1 MFHLVPLSR
10 AASRQRAGRIAM
22 TPLQMPF
29 HQPEPVQTAALAPL
43 APRSKVSVLQC
54 MLRVLRVIVMFPM
67 GPFQTLLT
75 RRVEVGTVAGPST
88 PLEWKS
94 RDAIPDAADPLA
106 KLFDPPG
113 SVKVTQ
119 PSTRKNGRA
128 QSTVPSPSPPPP
140 PKPSTSPPPMTAT
153 ASRLPANIE
162 VVNAQESRPWFAW
175 WRVGSDDV
183 DAAAKLR
190 SAHQTKSSSSSSPM
204 TATAS
209 RLPANIEVV
218 NTQESRPWFAWWR
231 VGSDD
236 VDAPAKLRSAHPAS
250 DKRVMKRMKLSVS
263 NPPPVPKAAPPS
275 PPPPPPRRVGAWA
288 PTREQQA
295 ARRTMIL
302 SLVKRDSERLID
314 QLIGALPWATD
325 KDLKLKQSLRELE
338 RRSPLLQWH
347 VNNNVLPADMT
358 SLMPP
363 TQLPTLPPLIE
374 PPTSG
379 GLWLP
384 RSRAPFT
391 VDGLP
396 KPAEKPVHTRGRLSP
411 PAEAARRPTR
421 PRAAQ
426 VGSIPIKAAK
436 RAAPAADADA
446 DAIGEG
452 GGAKGPKLKAA
463 LLEVS
468 PVFFTLVSD
477 AAAAQPGRSV
487 GLYRRVGT
495 ALVVLGWWNLGR
507 SWGAGPQRQY
517 PLMNDFLGRIVA
529 LVAECEGILACDGE
543 SGCVIEAVEAHK
555 RELDRE
561 VQRASTRPSLTQSR
575 TSRGRAA
582 VTQTNGK

>member
-1 MFHLVPLSR
+1 MFHLAPLSR

-183 DAAAKLR
+183 DA
-190 SAHQTKSSSSSSPM
+190 
-204 TATAS
+204 
-209 RLPANIEVV
+209 
-218 NTQESRPWFAWWR
+218 
-231 VGSDD
+231 
-236 VDAPAKLRSAHPAS
+236 PAKLRSAHPAS

-263 NPPPVPKAAPPS
+263 NRPPVPKAAPPS

-379 GLWLP
+379 GPWLP
-384 RSRAPFT
+384 RSRVPFT